1 MIAQYS
7 IPHWN
12 CIEIPIPNTFPKFW
26 KYWNTINTQYFF
38 DFENGLFF
46 GNFGPKWYFHSNIW
60 IDWIEMMILQQSFHF
75 SDFVTVKNW
84 ILGESYDFF
93 AWNDW
98 KFLEKSIGY
107 WISNLK
113 VLILFPILLL
123 KMYWISNTNTFSE
136 YWIPNTYSI
145 LIPWYFVT
153 LFKLHFEIC
162 IFISYT

>member
-1 MIAQYS
+1 MSELSLWNVFSHKTQDFAIDFELCTTFSCFLRQYQGISQYFLKVLIAQYS

-38 DFENGLFF
+38 DFENGLFL

-84 ILGESYDFF
+84 ILGESYDFLLEMTE
-93 AWNDW
+93 N
-98 KFLEKSIGY
+98 FLK
-107 WISNLK
+107 K
-113 VLILFPILLL
+113 VLGIGSQIW
-123 KMYWISNTNTFSE
+123 KY
-136 YWIPNTYSI
+136 
-145 LIPWYFVT
+145 
-153 LFKLHFEIC
+153 
-162 IFISYT
+162 